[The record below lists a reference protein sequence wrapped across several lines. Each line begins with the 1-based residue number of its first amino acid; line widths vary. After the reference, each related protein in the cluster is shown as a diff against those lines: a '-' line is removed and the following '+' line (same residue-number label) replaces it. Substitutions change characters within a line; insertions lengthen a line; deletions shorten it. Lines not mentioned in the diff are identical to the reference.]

1 MASLTRE
8 EVHTRLSSVVFAP
21 YVQYLEENQTLI
33 MAIIE
38 NQNLG
43 KFPEC
48 AQYVSMPGP
57 LSLLQ
62 CCASLYMCACVCVC
76 VCERESAFSLAAAV
90 HLSLSL
96 CVCVCCSVRTPKP
109 NNISCTC
116 ISHRI
121 LVPLPVRYSLSA
133 SVVAHTGIRPGCNR
147 TSCILPQSQ
156 TRSHSPA
163 IRQETQADDDECFIR
178 PCKM

>member
-76 VCERESAFSLAAAV
+76 VRERAHSPWLPQCI
-90 HLSLSL
+90 SLSL
-96 CVCVCCSVRTPKP
+96 CVCVCVVPYERQNPTTYHARASHIEFWFLSRFVTLCLRPSWLTQVSGPAATEPHVSCRNRRLAATVR
-109 NNISCTC
+109 
-116 ISHRI
+116 
-121 LVPLPVRYSLSA
+121 
-133 SVVAHTGIRPGCNR
+133 
-147 TSCILPQSQ
+147 Q
-156 TRSHSPA
+156 
-163 IRQETQADDDECFIR
+163 
-178 PCKM
+178 